1 LTRRLAWGSAAGALL
16 LAASAHPAAAHA
28 LGNRFGDFYG
38 GALHPLTALEHA
50 LPILALGLLAGQQG
64 ERAARWLVLVFP
76 LALLIGAALAPVM
89 PLLPSISPLNAASF
103 VALGLLV
110 AAGRRLPLTLL
121 IALGAVFGLSHG
133 YENGRAMGPDT
144 AFHLFVPG
152 VAAAG
157 GLVVALVSAA
167 TIDLATRPWAR
178 IGVRVVG
185 SWIAAI
191 GIMTIGLAW
200 RPV

>member
-1 LTRRLAWGSAAGALL
+1 MLD
-16 LAASAHPAAAHA
+16 
-28 LGNRFGDFYG
+28 NRFGDFYG
-38 GALHPLTALEHA
+38 GVLHPLTALEHA
-50 LPILALGLLAGQQG
+50 LPFLALGLLAGQQG

-76 LALLIGAALAPVM
+76 LALLTGAALAPDM
-89 PLLPSISPLNAASF
+89 PALPSMGILNAASF

-133 YENGRAMGPDT
+133 YENGRAMGPET
-144 AFHLFVPG
+144 AIHLFVPG
-152 VAAAG
+152 IAVAG

-167 TIDLATRPWAR
+167 TLDLATKPWAR
-178 IGVRVVG
+178 VGVRVVG